1 MEMVTYRG
9 LPLELTVIGDTINDR
24 VSLECWDLSSDGG
37 LWFTLSRDTD
47 GTVILVPNGRYI
59 PLDLLEQVA
68 AIAGTELTEQ

>member
-1 MEMVTYRG
+1 MEMITYRG

-24 VSLECWDLSSDGG
+24 LSLECWDLSPHGG
-37 LWFTLSRDTD
+37 LWFTLTRGTE
-47 GTVILVPNGRYI
+47 GTVLLVPAGREV